1 MKANQTFSLPGSLYT
16 FHIRFLVALSQSLS
30 SNRHST
36 LIISLLQV
44 FDALIFFP
52 FSSIFLLNMIAMY
65 IKLLFLI
72 LVNKGI
78 TLLTVQTKGHDGLV
92 ELLHN

>member
-52 FSSIFLLNMIAMY
+52 FLFHIFAKYDCNVHKIIIFDSGQQGNNA
-65 IKLLFLI
+65 FNRPNERSRW
-72 LVNKGI
+72 VGR
-78 TLLTVQTKGHDGLV
+78 TVA
-92 ELLHN
+92 